1 MHGGAVEDS
10 PQPQQSPPPMPT
22 NRWSNVDPHSFTSGT
37 RNPPTR
43 AGHKVDTTI
52 SDTVDVDLPPTPRTA
67 ESRRRLAIKNGL
79 SRFDFATL
87 SDSHYHGGPDGLSP
101 LTIEAI
107 RDRGYKS
114 ITTDDVMLCYNDIIS
129 LHSKVLASWT
139 NTHYQHSGPTIERIV
154 EKAVPTIFPKLE
166 GLLAAELV
174 LWYDNLQKISSVDL
188 LPLMPF
194 DAINLRLG
202 FDGLCP
208 PGLGCSRY
216 ADICRAMMEVFPC
229 LLPTLNHV
237 TTIASTTCAEN
248 GNGYSLVWD
257 VMALGFDPTLHVSA
271 PVWEDFLDILDFAHA
286 HLVYFRLQAKVGL
299 YYDSRKKSS
308 IFLRALQHTEY
319 VDMVLLLQ
327 TSVETCLDP

>member
-1 MHGGAVEDS
+1 
-10 PQPQQSPPPMPT
+10 
-22 NRWSNVDPHSFTSGT
+22 
-37 RNPPTR
+37 
-43 AGHKVDTTI
+43 
-52 SDTVDVDLPPTPRTA
+52 
-67 ESRRRLAIKNGL
+67 
-79 SRFDFATL
+79 
-87 SDSHYHGGPDGLSP
+87 
-101 LTIEAI
+101 
-107 RDRGYKS
+107 
-114 ITTDDVMLCYNDIIS
+114 
-129 LHSKVLASWT
+129 LASWT
-139 NTHYQHSGPTIERIV
+139 NTRYQHSGPTIERIV